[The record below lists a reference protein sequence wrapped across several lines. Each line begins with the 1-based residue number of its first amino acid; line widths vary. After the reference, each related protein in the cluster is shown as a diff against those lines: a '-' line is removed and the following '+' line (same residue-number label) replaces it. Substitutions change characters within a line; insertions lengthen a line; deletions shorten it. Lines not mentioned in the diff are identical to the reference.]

1 MAVPRIFWIILIL
14 FGAASLPAQ
23 DRPPLPIN
31 GTELYLS
38 NRLAYS
44 GLSSC
49 RYEMSDSGPRKYRM
63 AYSNAMYRVEEYK
76 DGELVSIQCFDG
88 ETYAGLGMKELI
100 MRRGTRAPSQVPIP
114 ESMLNICFRIYD
126 SVLDHYHSPEFL
138 AKNVTYFVSST
149 GVEEVLRGQRCL
161 IMESR
166 YRVNWTGRTWC
177 SIEHHVRPVQL
188 TR

>member
-1 MAVPRIFWIILIL
+1 MRVEAKRFSTRRRIPVIPPRMTESLHVVIEGGRIIMRVQTLWRIVVML
-14 FGAASLPAQ
+14 LCAASLPAEESP
-23 DRPPLPIN
+23 DPAIN

-63 AYSNAMYRVEEYK
+63 AYSNSMYRVEEYK

-100 MRRGTRAPSQVPIP
+100 MRRGTRLRAR
-114 ESMLNICFRIYD
+114 CR
-126 SVLDHYHSPEFL
+126 SP
-138 AKNVTYFVSST
+138 N
-149 GVEEVLRGQRCL
+149 R
-161 IMESR
+161 
-166 YRVNWTGRTWC
+166 C
-177 SIEHHVRPVQL
+177 SICVFGSMIPCWTTTTAPGFSQRK
-188 TR
+188 